1 MLKWREPL
9 LVHPPGVEKKK
20 VREEIEGGKVL
31 KEYYLVTLSRVPG
44 NRLEILPCALLWQ
57 RELRESLPMIIGLA
71 KGRRAAI
78 ELAAQIVLDYDC
90 FLPKQG

>member
-9 LVHPPGVEKKK
+9 LVHPPGVEEQK
-20 VREEIEGGKVL
+20 VREAIGKGNIL
-31 KEYYLVTLSRVPG
+31 LDYYLVTLSRIPG

-57 RELRESLPMIIGLA
+57 RELRNSLPMIMGLA
-71 KGRRAAI
+71 KGKRAAI